1 MGIASDWARIK
12 GNINAAL
19 TAIADK
25 GVTVPSGSTSDA
37 LAELIA
43 SIEAGG
49 GGSASVFSKV
59 NTGTITPT
67 ADAQLY
73 LNIQHSLG
81 QLPDVVIV
89 YPEYVF
95 EGSYQPKMYAA
106 IYIGDGGTYFCV
118 GVKSANYWAYRGTL
132 SGATSKDIEFCGYL
146 QINGKIVDA
155 YFVKATSYRWI
166 AGVYA

>member
-19 TAIADK
+19 SAIAEK

-43 SIEAGG
+43 SIETGG

-67 ADAQLY
+67 ADLQAY
-73 LNIQHSLG
+73 LDIRHSLG
-81 QLPDVVIV
+81 QMPDVVIA

-95 EGSYQPKMYAA
+95 EDSISPKMYAA
-106 IYIGDGGTYFCV
+106 IYIGDGFKYFCV
-118 GVKSANYWAYRGTL
+118 GVKSANYLAYCGTL
-132 SGATSKDIEFCGYL
+132 SGATSKDIQFRGKL
-146 QINGKIVDA
+146 QINGNIVDA